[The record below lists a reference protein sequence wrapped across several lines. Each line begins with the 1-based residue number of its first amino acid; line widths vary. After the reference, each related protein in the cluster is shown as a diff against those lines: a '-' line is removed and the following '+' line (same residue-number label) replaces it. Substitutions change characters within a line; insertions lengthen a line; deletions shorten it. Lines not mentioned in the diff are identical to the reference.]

1 MRSRRRCGLCLA
13 LLLAGLPALARPL
26 PGESPTPLPSFL
38 TGLWDHVRELLPRLA
53 ASEVPPPP
61 AAEGPESP
69 SSGDTP
75 DLGLGMDP
83 DG

>member
-1 MRSRRRCGLCLA
+1 MRSRRLCGLCLA

-26 PGESPTPLPSFL
+26 PGESPAPQPSFL
-38 TGLWDHVRELLPRLA
+38 IRLWDQVRELLPLLA
-53 ASEVPPPP
+53 ASEAPPAP
-61 AAEGPESP
+61 AAESP
-69 SSGDTP
+69 SEGDP